1 MKPPGGYL
9 APLRGFLILEIKV
22 IGPITEQRY
31 RGCAFAKTS
40 PEPQKVFNLF
50 LEKIKR
56 DGAYLKLVRR
66 YYPKVF
72 SYCREFFE
80 ENNGGHFREI
90 EEDRGPRAGAGKSG
104 RGYSSPGA
112 GIVPR

>member
-9 APLRGFLILEIKV
+9 APLRGFLIPLIKV
-22 IGPITEQRY
+22 IGPITEQHY
-31 RGCAFAKTS
+31 SGCALAKTS
-40 PEPQKVFNLF
+40 PEPQKVRNRL

-66 YYPKVF
+66 CYPKVF

-80 ENNGGHFREI
+80 ENHGGHFREI
-90 EEDRGPRAGAGKSG
+90 EEDKGPRAGAGKSG
-104 RGYSSPGA
+104 PGYSSPRA